1 MIRMNNDNWFEW
13 DHIDPSVRCPHIREL
28 ISFTEDTILYDGY
41 FYVEDGAVPIER
53 IFFTQD
59 GFFHIEITKKKT
71 LEDTSVY
78 APTSSVDDTLTND
91 DDDDD
96 DDFGGICFFPTAM
109 IELKYR
115 LLKKI
120 DFSKKNELHDIRERI
135 IQLED
140 EVQKRSRKS
149 EEERL
154 ERERQE
160 YLKEYLT
167 QTKEKQD

>member
-1 MIRMNNDNWFEW
+1 MNHDNWFEW
-13 DHIDPSVRCPHIREL
+13 DHIDPRVRCPHMREL
-28 ISFTEDTILYDGY
+28 ILFTEDTILYDGY
-41 FYVEDGAVPIER
+41 FYIEDGAVPIER

-59 GFFHIEITKKKT
+59 GHFHIEITQKKT

-78 APTSSVDDTLTND
+78 TPASSVDNTLTN
-91 DDDDD
+91 DD
-96 DDFGGICFFPTAM
+96 DDFGGICFFPTAI

-120 DFSKKNELHDIRERI
+120 DFSKKNEFYDIIERI

-140 EVQKRSRKS
+140 EVQKRSRKC
-149 EEERL
+149 EEERF

-160 YLKEYLT
+160 YLQDYLK
-167 QTKEKQD
+167 QKKEKQD